1 LALASA
7 AYSEDKNMPAPYD
20 YSINVQSPFE
30 AAVSG
35 LKLGATIADIRTQQE
50 AAAKAQERQ
59 NMLNQGLQALISN
72 PNPTARDFTN
82 IAMLLPEKE
91 AASMRAN
98 WDTLNKDQQDNELRF
113 GGQVMSAFSTGAP
126 QVGINL
132 LEQRAEAED
141 NAGRADRAK
150 AYRTYAEIAKTNP
163 SAAQKTIGIMLA
175 GVPGGDKVLESSIKA
190 LKAPAEVRTG
200 EAGAIEKELVTAN
213 TPTRLA
219 LENANT
225 GAQIRNIDSQ
235 IADRSGRL
243 ALDRDK
249 LQTDVEMKLFELGQT
264 GGKLDADARKIVNDA
279 TIAAVGSEQ
288 SAGRMLDLAGRIES
302 AQGGKGA
309 LTKASEWF
317 AGATGRQDE
326 WTQMRQEYTRLRNTQ
341 AIKSLP
347 PGPATDKDIQ
357 MALKGFPEETANA
370 QTIGSFLRGMA
381 KLQQFEA
388 AAKSAEA
395 EWVNSTGSLGRAKT
409 DINIGGIQVPAG
421 TTFVDFMRQYGEQ
434 RAQGL
439 AAQQANV
446 VTGQRG
452 YMRWANPQTGQVPAP
467 GTLGSGTFQ
476 PGQ

>member
-1 LALASA
+1 
-7 AYSEDKNMPAPYD
+7 MPAPYD

-30 AAVSG
+30 AALGG

-50 AAAKAQERQ
+50 AAKLQQEAAAKAAERQ
-59 NMLNQGLQALISN
+59 QMLSQNMQALINN

-91 AASMRAN
+91 AASMRSN
-98 WDTLNKDQQDNELRF
+98 WDTLNKSQQENELRF
-113 GGQVMSAFSTGAP
+113 SGQVMSAFSSGAP
-126 QVGINL
+126 QIGVDL
-132 LEQRAEAED
+132 LRQKAEAER
-141 NAGRADRAK
+141 NSGREDRAK
-150 AYRTYAEIAKTNP
+150 AYDTYAQLAETNP
-163 SAAQKTIGIMLA
+163 TAAQKTIGIMLA

-190 LKAPAEVRTG
+190 LKAPAEIRTG
-200 EAGAIEKELVTAN
+200 EAGATEKELVTAN

-219 LENANT
+219 LENTNT
-225 GAQIRNIDSQ
+225 AAQIKNIDSQ

-249 LQTDVEMKLFELGQT
+249 LQTDVEMKLFELGQSGT
-264 GGKLDADARKIVNDA
+264 KLTPDANKIVNDA
-279 TIAAVGSEQ
+279 TIAAVGAEQ

-302 AQGGKGA
+302 AQGGKG
-309 LTKASEWF
+309 LGTKATEWF

-381 KLQQFEA
+381 KLQQYEG
-388 AAKSAEA
+388 AAKAAEA

-409 DINIGGIQVPAG
+409 DINIGGIQIPAG

-446 VTGQRG
+446 ATQQRS
-452 YMRWANPQTGQVPAP
+452 YMRWMNPQTGQVPTP
-467 GTLGSGTFQ
+467 GMLGSGTFQ
-476 PGQ
+476 PGR

>member
-1 LALASA
+1 MATL
-7 AYSEDKNMPAPYD
+7 PD
-20 YSINVQSPFE
+20 YSINVAQPFVE
-30 AAVSG
+30 ALRG
-35 LKLGATIADIRTQQE
+35 YQLGMNTEALRQEQIAKQQ
-50 AAAKAQERQ
+50 AAQQTMQRQE
-59 NMLNQGLQALISN
+59 MLNQGYKSLINN

-82 IAMLLPEKE
+82 LAMLLPEKE
-91 AASMRAN
+91 AASIRAN
-98 WDTLNKDQQDNELRF
+98 WDTLNKDQQDSELRF
-113 GGQVMSAFSTGAP
+113 GAQVVSAFNSGAS
-126 QVGINL
+126 QIGIDL
-132 LEQRAEAED
+132 LNQRAEAER
-141 NAGRADRAK
+141 NAGRPDKAK
-150 AYRTYAEIAKTNP
+150 TFETYAKLAEINP
-163 SAAQKTIGIMLA
+163 KFSEVNMGTMLGA
-175 GVPGGDKVLESSIKA
+175 IPGGDKVLEASIKA
-190 LKAPAEVRTG
+190 RKAPAEIRTG
-200 EAGAIEKELVTAN
+200 VAGATKEELITAN

-219 LENANT
+219 LENTNT
-225 GAQIRNIDSQ
+225 AAQIKNIDSQ

-249 LQTDVEMKLFELGQT
+249 LQTDVEMKLFELGQSGT
-264 GGKLDADARKIVNDA
+264 KLTPDANKIVNDA
-279 TIAAVGSEQ
+279 TIAAVGAEQ

-302 AQGGKGA
+302 AQGGKG
-309 LTKASEWF
+309 LGTKATEWF

-381 KLQQFEA
+381 KLQQYEG
-388 AAKSAEA
+388 AAKAAEA

-409 DINIGGIQVPAG
+409 DINIGGIQIPAG

-446 VTGQRG
+446 ATQQRS
-452 YMRWANPQTGQVPAP
+452 YMRWMNPQTGQVPTP

-476 PGQ
+476 PGR

>member
-1 LALASA
+1 
-7 AYSEDKNMPAPYD
+7 
-20 YSINVQSPFE
+20 
-30 AAVSG
+30 
-35 LKLGATIADIRTQQE
+35 
-50 AAAKAQERQ
+50 
-59 NMLNQGLQALISN
+59 
-72 PNPTARDFTN
+72 
-82 IAMLLPEKE
+82 
-91 AASMRAN
+91 
-98 WDTLNKDQQDNELRF
+98 
-113 GGQVMSAFSTGAP
+113 
-126 QVGINL
+126 
-132 LEQRAEAED
+132 
-141 NAGRADRAK
+141 
-150 AYRTYAEIAKTNP
+150 
-163 SAAQKTIGIMLA
+163 MLA

-190 LKAPAEVRTG
+190 LKAPAEIRTG
-200 EAGAIEKELVTAN
+200 EAGATEQELVTAN

-219 LENANT
+219 LENTNT
-225 GAQIRNIDSQ
+225 AAQIKNIDSQ

-249 LQTDVEMKLFELGQT
+249 LQTDVEMKLFELGQAGT
-264 GGKLDADARKIVNDA
+264 KLTPDANKIVNDA
-279 TIAAVGSEQ
+279 TIAAVGAEQ

-302 AQGGKGA
+302 AQGGKG
-309 LTKASEWF
+309 LGTKATEWF

-381 KLQQFEA
+381 KLQQYEG
-388 AAKSAEA
+388 AAKAAEA

-409 DINIGGIQVPAG
+409 DINIGGIQIPAG

-446 VTGQRG
+446 ATQQRS
-452 YMRWANPQTGQVPAP
+452 YMRWMNPQTGQVPTP

-476 PGQ
+476 PGR

>member
-1 LALASA
+1 
-7 AYSEDKNMPAPYD
+7 MPAPYD

-30 AAVSG
+30 AALGG
-35 LKLGATIADIRTQQE
+35 LKIGATIADIRTQQE
-50 AAAKAQERQ
+50 AAAKAAERQ
-59 NMLNQGLQALISN
+59 QMLNQGMQALITN

-113 GGQVMSAFSTGAP
+113 SGQVMSAFSSGAP
-126 QVGINL
+126 QIGVSL
-132 LEQRAEAED
+132 LRQKANAER
-141 NAGRADRAK
+141 NSGREDRAK
-150 AYRTYAEIAKTNP
+150 AYETYAQLAETNP
-163 SAAQKTIGIMLA
+163 GAAQKTIGIMLA

-190 LKAPAEVRTG
+190 LKAPAEIRTG
-200 EAGAIEKELVTAN
+200 EAGATEKELITAN

-219 LENANT
+219 LENTNT
-225 GAQIRNIDSQ
+225 AAQIKNIDSQ
-235 IADRSGRL
+235 IADRSNRL
-243 ALDRDK
+243 ALDRDR
-249 LQTDVEMKLFELGQT
+249 LQTDVEMKLFELGQAGT
-264 GGKLDADARKIVNDA
+264 KLTPEAIKIVNDS
-279 TIAAVGSEQ
+279 TIAAVGAEQ

-357 MALKGFPEETANA
+357 MALKGFPEETANS

-381 KLQQFEA
+381 KLQQYEG
-388 AAKSAEA
+388 AAKAAEA

-409 DINIGGIQVPAG
+409 DINIGGIQIPAG
-421 TTFVDFMRQYGEQ
+421 TSFVDFMRQYGEQ

-446 VTGQRG
+446 ATQQRS
-452 YMRWANPQTGQVPAP
+452 YMRWRNPQTGQVPAP
-467 GTLGSGTFQ
+467 GTMGSGTFQ
-476 PGQ
+476 VPGQ